1 MCPPRPEPARS
12 RHMINTQCLRDFPG
26 GPMVK
31 NLHCNA
37 GDMDSV
43 PGGGTMIPY
52 AKEQLSLR
60 AATIEPM
67 PQVKSLP

>member
-1 MCPPRPEPARS
+1 M
-12 RHMINTQCLRDFPG
+12 Q
-26 GPMVK
+26 
-31 NLHCNA
+31 

-43 PGGGTMIPY
+43 PGGETMIPY

-67 PQVKSLP
+67 PQVKSLPWKVPHATKNRRSQMKI